1 MKNKNRLLTTVI
13 CLVFVTVLQAR
24 NIKLP
29 LSLLNINVPQLLN
42 EQNTDNL
49 FVPENAVN
57 QSDRKIKGTIM
68 DESGDPIIGANVMV
82 KGTAEGTITDLD
94 GKFFMSVP
102 DKAVLVISYVGYIK
116 QEVKVTDQSSLRIIL
131 IEDTKILDEVVIV
144 GYGVQKKLR

>member
-1 MKNKNRLLTTVI
+1 M
-13 CLVFVTVLQAR
+13 
-24 NIKLP
+24 
-29 LSLLNINVPQLLN
+29 LN